1 MVAKFLDLTDLS
13 LETRRT
19 VEEKYG
25 LLFFLSAIMYGKV
38 IHVNFFVSLFLSYRV
53 GPRLLEIQNFC
64 YHGNVT

>member
-38 IHVNFFVSLFLSYRV
+38 IHVIFFVSLFLSYRV